1 MPKKDKRIDA
11 YIAKA
16 KPFAQ
21 PILKHLRELVHK
33 AAPQIE
39 ENIKWGMPS
48 FEYKGNVCG
57 MASFKEHVAFG
68 FWKAAIMKDAE
79 KLVGDNKGMG
89 HLGKVKKLS
98 DLPSDK
104 KIISYIIEAVKLNE
118 DGIKL
123 PTAAKDAKKK
133 KPEPKAPDYMM
144 KALNKNKKALAS
156 FAAFSPSH
164 KREYIEWITEA
175 KTEATREK
183 RIATMIEWI
192 AEGKPRN
199 WKYMKKK

>member
-1 MPKKDKRIDA
+1 MPKKDKRVDA

-16 KPFAQ
+16 QPFAK
-21 PILKHLRELVHK
+21 PILKHLRELIHK
-33 AAPQIE
+33 ASPEIT
-39 ENIKWGMPS
+39 ENIKWSMPS

-68 FWKAAIMKDAE
+68 FWKAAIMKDAD

-104 KIISYIIEAVKLNE
+104 KIISYVKEAVKLNE

-123 PTAAKDAKKK
+123 PAATKDAKKK
-133 KPEPKAPDYMM
+133 KPVEVPDYFM
-144 KALNKNKKALAS
+144 KVLNRNKKALAA

-164 KREYIEWITEA
+164 KREYVEWITEA
-175 KTEATREK
+175 KTEPTREK
-183 RIATMIEWI
+183 RIATAIEWMS
-192 AEGKPRN
+192 EGKSRN
-199 WKYMKKK
+199 WKYKNC

>member
-16 KPFAQ
+16 QPFAK

-39 ENIKWGMPS
+39 ENMKWSTPS

-57 MASFKEHVAFG
+57 MAAFKEHVTFG
-68 FWKAAIMKDAE
+68 FWKAAIMKDAKKFLE
-79 KLVGDNKGMG
+79 ADAAWG
-89 HLGKVKKLS
+89 HLGKNRKLS

-104 KIISYIIEAVKLNE
+104 KIIAYIKEAVDLNE
-118 DGIKL
+118 MGVKL
-123 PTAAKDAKKK
+123 PRTTKSGAKK
-133 KPEPKAPDYMM
+133 PDLEAPDYMM
-144 KALNKNKKALAS
+144 KVLNKNKKALAN
-156 FAAFSPSH
+156 FAALSPSH

-175 KTEATREK
+175 KTDATREK

-192 AEGKPRN
+192 SEGKPRN